1 MATKYLAAFSVGCIW
16 LVQAGAAMAEEA
28 PMRRLL
34 VEDYRD
40 KMRAAWIGQMAAVG
54 WGQMSPRWQE
64 EIMPMEVVPKWEP
77 RIVNQFFQDDLYLD
91 TTFLR
96 TLEVYGLDV
105 SIRQAGI
112 DFANSGYKL
121 WHANLNARENLRNG
135 IAPPDSG
142 HPQFNKHSDD
152 IDYQIQA
159 DYSGLI
165 SPGLPNS
172 IIRLGEIFGR
182 LMNYGDGLYGGLF
195 VGGMITEAFFT
206 DDLREIVEA
215 GLRCVPE
222 GSQYHE
228 AITDTL
234 AAKDEFPDDWQAAWK
249 KLTDKYAK
257 NDDYRRCACFPK
269 GQGNINAKLN
279 GCFVVIG
286 LLYGK
291 GDLDNT
297 ITTAMRCGQD
307 SDCTSSTAAG
317 VLFQTV
323 GYKNLPERYTSGLE
337 KETKFSFSP
346 YTFDDVIRVSEMLA
360 RQTIVREGGRIEI
373 DEQGREVFV
382 IPVQQPEPPEL
393 TVCWDPGPIANSR
406 YAEGEMRT
414 IVPPEGPKI
423 DLTDALEK
431 FAPAWEIDHCG
442 SYRNPGYHDTFL
454 GRDSVLGTH
463 PLDEKTPCVI
473 FQKVLVPEGKK
484 TTLRFMAGHDHPGDW
499 QLGVKVDGGVLL
511 DTNVG
516 KETATDNWLKVEL
529 DLSAYAGKEVL
540 VELTN
545 AYNTSGT
552 ITWEAA
558 FWDDLEI
565 VSE

>member
-1 MATKYLAAFSVGCIW
+1 MKVWTFRFAGIFAGLVSMAGSTQEPY
-16 LVQAGAAMAEEA
+16 
-28 PMRRLL
+28 RYLL
-34 VEDYRD
+34 VDDYVD
-40 KMRAAWIGQMAAVG
+40 KMTASWIGQMAAVG

-64 EIMPMEVVPKWEP
+64 DIMPLEVVPKWEP

-96 TLEVYGLDV
+96 TLEIYGLDV

-112 DFANSGYKL
+112 DFANTGYKL

-206 DDLREIVEA
+206 DDLRAIIEA

-228 AITDTL
+228 AIVDSL
-234 AAKDEFPDDWQAAWK
+234 DAYDEFPNDWPTAWK
-249 KLTDKYAK
+249 KVTDKYAK

-269 GQGNINAKLN
+269 GEGNINAKLN
-279 GCFVVIG
+279 GSFVVLG

-291 GDLDNT
+291 RDLDNT
-297 ITTAMRCGQD
+297 IITTMRCGQD

-317 VLFQTV
+317 ILFQTV
-323 GYKNLPERYTSGLE
+323 GLKNIPERYTSGLDL
-337 KETKFSFSP
+337 ETKFSFSP
-346 YTFDDVIRVSEMLA
+346 YTFGDVVRVCEILA
-360 RQTIVREGGRIEI
+360 RQNVVREGGRIER
-373 DEQGREVFV
+373 DDQGREVFV
-382 IPVQQPEPPEL
+382 IPVHAPEPPPL
-393 TVCWDPGPIANSR
+393 KVCWDPEPIAN
-406 YAEGEMRT
+406 AKFTPGEMRM
-414 IVPPEGPKI
+414 ISPPEGPKI

-431 FAPAWEIDHCG
+431 FAPGWEIDNCG
-442 SYRNPGYHDTFL
+442 SYRNPGFHQEL
-454 GRDSVLGTH
+454 VGRQTVLATH
-463 PLDEKTPCVI
+463 PLDDKIPCVI
-473 FQKVLVPEGKK
+473 SRKVAVPEGKK

-499 QLGVKVDGGVLL
+499 LLAVKVDGEILL
-511 DTNVG
+511 RTDVG
-516 KETATDNWLKVEL
+516 KTTATNNWLKVEI
-529 DLSAYAGKEVL
+529 DLSKYAGREVL
-540 VELTN
+540 IELLN
-545 AYNTSGT
+545 AYNTFST
-552 ITWEAA
+552 ITWEAG